1 MSQVK
6 RIFVEKKTEYN
17 AEAKTYY
24 SAIKNHLKISHL
36 KGLRI
41 LNRYDIEGLSEE
53 QFRTVLYTVFAEAN
67 TDTVYEEEVK
77 TDYKDTTFAVS
88 YLPGQYNQRADSAVQ
103 CVQIITKAENV
114 VIKNAR
120 IFILR
125 GELTE
130 KEVNRIKKY
139 IINPVDSMEALQS
152 KPNTLA
158 EVIDSPKM
166 VKTIEG
172 FTDKSKNELEE
183 LIDVYALAM
192 SIEDM
197 LLIKDYFFTENRN
210 PTITELKVLDTY
222 WSDHCRHTTFNTHI
236 IDVDFQKG
244 DINEAVKDAFEQYK
258 KLRQQLYISR
268 DKAISLMDIATIYS
282 KKAKKDGILYD
293 IEESDEINACSIKTK
308 AVVDGK
314 TEDWLVM
321 FKNETHNHPTEIEP
335 FGGAA
340 TCLGGAI
347 RDPLSGRSYVYQAMR
362 VTGCADCTQDMEKTI
377 KGKLPQ
383 IKITTE
389 AAAGFSSYGNQI
401 GLATGQVKEYYHEG
415 FLAKRMEVG
424 AVIAAAKAKNI
435 RRLAPKNGDIIILL
449 GGRTGRDGIGGAVGS
464 SKAHTDVSVKKS
476 GSEVQKGNP
485 VEERKLQRLFRN
497 SKAARMIKKCNDF
510 GAGGVSVAIGEL
522 AESLDIF
529 LDRVP
534 KKYEGLDGTEIAISE
549 SQERMAVL
557 LDKNNAKAFMDLAH
571 EENIEATIVAQVTDS
586 DRLKIF
592 WRGQEIVNI
601 SRAFLD
607 TNGANRQINISVN
620 ESQSINYF
628 KGENNTNT
636 DIEDIM
642 GALLSD
648 INTAC
653 NKGLVE
659 QFDSTI
665 GASNILMPFGGKY
678 QLTPTDGM
686 ASKLPVYDTET
697 ATVMTHG
704 YNPYLAEQSLFHGGV
719 YSVLIALSKM
729 TAMGADYKKARL
741 SMQEYFEKL
750 LDDPKKW
757 AKPFSALLG
766 AFEAQSAMQ
775 TPAIGGKDSMSGTFM
790 DLNVPP
796 NIICFAV
803 AVCDG
808 RDIISPEIKNTD
820 SKLFVIHL
828 KRDANALPD
837 YEYAKI
843 MFETIHKMIK
853 DQKIFAAKTI
863 ANEKP
868 LAALIK
874 MGLGNK
880 IGLYITAGRNILL
893 SASDGD
899 IIVEIND
906 TMILEQFD
914 KRGLHYN
921 ELAITNDSKSIRI
934 EEKIFTYDDLFEL
947 WNEKLSSVFPVKAE
961 YEKKKIPQIHYENK
975 VFRKCNIKTA
985 KPVVFIPAFPGTNCE
1000 IDTAMAFEKAGAK
1013 TEIFVFKNLCVSDIM
1028 KSIEQMAKCI
1038 QKSNIIALP
1047 GGFSAG
1053 DEPDGSGK
1061 FIVSI
1066 FKNELIKNTV
1076 HSLLDNRDGLM
1087 LGICNGFQALI
1098 KLGLLPYGRITD
1110 IKPTSPT
1117 LTFNT
1122 IGRHISSIST
1132 IKVVSNMSVWL
1143 KNAELGKA
1151 YKNVLSHGEGRFVA
1165 DEKILKTLKENNQI
1179 AFQYV
1184 DYNNNAVYDSAFN
1197 LNGSAWAIEGIT
1209 SPDGRIL
1216 GKMGHSE
1223 RVGKYLYKNIPGEFD
1238 IKLFESAV
1246 EYFK

>member
-17 AEAKTYY
+17 AEAKTYF
-24 SAIKNHLKISHL
+24 SALKNHLKIKNL
-36 KGLRI
+36 KNLRV
-41 LNRYDIEGLSEE
+41 LNRYDIEGLNEE

-67 TDTVYEEEVK
+67 TDIVYEEEVK
-77 TDYKDTTFAVS
+77 TDYKDIVFAVS

-103 CVQIITKAENV
+103 CVQIITKAENL

-125 GELTE
+125 GELTQQE
-130 KEVNRIKKY
+130 INRIKEY
-139 IINPVDSMEALQS
+139 IINPVDSMEVSQN
-152 KPNTLA
+152 KPATLA
-158 EVIDSPKM
+158 EIIDTPKM
-166 VKTIEG
+166 VEKIEDFIYKTQ
-172 FTDKSKNELEE
+172 EE
-183 LIDVYALAM
+183 LKIIIDDFGLAM
-192 SIEDM
+192 NIDDM
-197 LLIKDYFFTENRN
+197 LLIRDYFHSEHRN

-236 IDVDFQKG
+236 ENVDIQEG
-244 DINEAVKDAFEQYK
+244 GINKAVKNAFEQYK
-258 KLRQQLYISR
+258 NLRNQLYA
-268 DKAISLMDIATIYS
+268 DKSKAMSLMDIATIYA

-308 AVVDGK
+308 AIVNGNL
-314 TEDWLVM
+314 EDWLVM

-362 VTGCADCTQDMEKTI
+362 VSGSGDCTQDVENTI

-383 IKITTE
+383 VKITTE

-424 AVIAAAKAKNI
+424 AVIAAAKAENVK
-435 RRLAPKNGDIIILL
+435 RLTPKDGDIIILL

-464 SKAHTDVSVKKS
+464 SKAHTDMSVQKS

-497 SKAARMIKKCNDF
+497 PQAAQMIKKCNDF

-522 AESLDIF
+522 ADSIDIF

-534 KKYEGLDGTEIAISE
+534 KKYEGLDGTELAISE

-557 LDKNNAKAFMDLAH
+557 LDEEDAQAFMTLAH

-586 DRLKIF
+586 TRLKMF
-592 WRGQEIVNI
+592 WRDEEIVNL

-607 TNGANRQINISVN
+607 TNGAKRHMNILVDEPCTIEYFRQKNHKDV
-620 ESQSINYF
+620 
-628 KGENNTNT
+628 
-636 DIEDIM
+636 DIENTMRI
-642 GALLSD
+642 LLSD
-648 INTAC
+648 INTAF

-659 QFDSTI
+659 RFDSTI

-686 ASKLPVYDTET
+686 ASKLPVYDTLT

-704 YNPYLAEQSLFHGGV
+704 YNPYLTEQSLFHGGV
-719 YSVLIALSKM
+719 YSVLVALSKM

-750 LDDPKKW
+750 LDEPKKW

-803 AVCDG
+803 AVG
-808 RDIISPEIKNTD
+808 NAQDIISPEIKQTD
-820 SKLFVIHL
+820 SKIFAIHL
-828 KRDANALPD
+828 KHDKNDLPD

-843 MFETIHKMIK
+843 MFDRVYKLIRDKK
-853 DQKIFAAKTI
+853 VLAAKTI
-863 ANEKP
+863 ANETP
-868 LAALIK
+868 LTALIK
-874 MGLGNK
+874 MALGNK
-880 IGLYITAGRNILL
+880 IGLDITADIDVLL
-893 SASDGD
+893 SYADGD
-899 IIVEIND
+899 IIIELQDATIMEELKNSG
-906 TMILEQFD
+906 IF
-914 KRGLHYN
+914 YS
-921 ELAITNDSKSIRI
+921 ELATTNEKKSVYI
-934 EEKIFTYDDLFEL
+934 ENKAFDYDMVFDI
-947 WNEKLSSVFPVKAE
+947 WNEKL
-961 YEKKKIPQIHYENK
+961 NK
-975 VFRKCNIKTA
+975 VFPIKAESEEAEIPTICYDNKIYKKCNIKTA

-1000 IDTAMAFEKAGAK
+1000 IDTAKAFENAGAK
-1013 TEIFVFKNLCVSDIM
+1013 AEIFVFKNLTVSDIM
-1028 KSIEQMAKCI
+1028 KSIEKMAECI
-1038 QKSNIIALP
+1038 KKSNIIALP

-1066 FKNELIKNTV
+1066 FKNESIKNEV
-1076 HSLLDNRDGLM
+1076 HALLDNKDGLI

-1110 IKPTSPT
+1110 ISDTSPT

-1132 IKVVSNMSVWL
+1132 VKVVSNLSVWL
-1143 KNAELGKA
+1143 KNAELGKP

-1165 DEKILKTLKENNQI
+1165 DEDTLQKLKDNNQI
-1179 AFQYV
+1179 ALQYV
-1184 DYNNNAVYDSAFN
+1184 DYNNNAVYDSRFN

-1223 RVGKYLYKNIPGEFD
+1223 RIGKYLYKNIPGEFD

>member
-1 MSQVK
+1 MVCKYEFGDEGMSQVK

-24 SAIKNHLKISHL
+24 SAIKNHLKINNL
-36 KGLRI
+36 KDLRI
-41 LNRYDIEGLSEE
+41 LNRYDVEGLREE
-53 QFRTVLYTVFAEAN
+53 QFKMVLYTVFAEAN

-77 TDYKDTTFAVS
+77 TDYKDTIFAVS

-120 IFILR
+120 IFILS

-130 KEVNRIKKY
+130 KDIARIKEY
-139 IINPVDSMEALQS
+139 IINPVDSTEVTQD
-152 KPNTLA
+152 KPTTLA
-158 EVIDSPKM
+158 ERIDSPKM
-166 VKTIEG
+166 VEIITGFINKTQ
-172 FTDKSKNELEE
+172 NELEQ
-183 LIDVYALAM
+183 LIDDYALAM

-197 LLIKDYFFTENRN
+197 LLIKDYFFAEKRN

-222 WSDHCRHTTFNTHI
+222 WSDHCRHTTFNTRI
-236 IDVDFQKG
+236 TNVDIQDGK
-244 DINEAVKDAFEQYK
+244 INIAIKNAFEEYK
-258 KLRQQLYISR
+258 KLRQLLYAGKNR
-268 DKAISLMDIATIYS
+268 AVCLMDIATIYA

-293 IEESDEINACSIKTK
+293 LEESDEINACSIKTK
-308 AVVDGK
+308 AIVDGK

-347 RDPLSGRSYVYQAMR
+347 RDPLSGRSYVYQSMR
-362 VTGCADCTQDMEKTI
+362 VTGCADCTQDIEETI

-383 IKITTE
+383 VKITTE
-389 AAAGFSSYGNQI
+389 AASGFSSYGNQI

-424 AVIAAAKAKNI
+424 AVIAAAKAENVK
-435 RRLAPKNGDIIILL
+435 RLTPKNEDIIILL

-464 SKAHTDVSVKKS
+464 SKAHTDMSVKKS

-497 SKAARMIKKCNDF
+497 PQAARMIKKCNDF

-522 AESLDIF
+522 AGSIDIF

-534 KKYEGLDGTEIAISE
+534 KKYEGLDGTELAISE

-557 LDKNNAKAFMDLAH
+557 LDRDDAKAFMDLAH

-586 DRLKIF
+586 ARLKMF

-607 TNGANRQINISVN
+607 TNGANRQIDILVS
-620 ESQSINYF
+620 EPQSINYF
-628 KGENNTNT
+628 KDENNKNI
-636 DIEDIM
+636 DIEEIIE
-642 GALLSD
+642 ALLSD

-678 QLTPTDGM
+678 QLTPADGM

-704 YNPYLAEQSLFHGGV
+704 YNPHLAEQSLFHGGI

-729 TAMGADYKKARL
+729 TAMGTDYKRARL

-757 AKPFSALLG
+757 AKPFAALLG

-803 AVCDG
+803 AICDG
-808 RDIISPEIKNTD
+808 QDIISPEIKNTN
-820 SKLFVIHL
+820 SKLFAVHL
-828 KRDANALPD
+828 KRDTDDLPD
-837 YEYAKI
+837 YEYAKV
-843 MFETIHKMIK
+843 MFGTIHKLIK
-853 DQKIFAAKTI
+853 GGKIFAAKTV

-874 MGLGNK
+874 MGMGNK
-880 IGLYITAGRNILL
+880 IGLDITADRGILL
-893 SASDGD
+893 PASDGD
-899 IIVEIND
+899 IIIEIED
-906 TMILEQFD
+906 TTILEQFS
-914 KRGLHYN
+914 KKGLLYS
-921 ELAITNDSKSIRI
+921 ELATSNNSESIRI
-934 EEKIFTYDDLFEL
+934 EDKTFVYDDLLEF
-947 WNEKLSSVFPVKAE
+947 WNEKLNGVFPLKAE
-961 YEKKKIPQIHYENK
+961 YAEKEIPKIHYENK
-975 VFRKCNIKTA
+975 IFRKCNIKTA

-1000 IDTAMAFEKAGAK
+1000 IDTAVAFENAGAK
-1013 TEIFVFKNLCVSDIM
+1013 TEIFVFNNLSVTDIM
-1028 KSIEQMAKCI
+1028 KSIEKMASCI
-1038 QKSNIIALP
+1038 KKSNIIALP

-1066 FKNELIKNTV
+1066 FKNELIKNAV
-1076 HSLLDNRDGLM
+1076 HSLLDNKD
-1087 LGICNGFQALI
+1087 
-1098 KLGLLPYGRITD
+1098 
-1110 IKPTSPT
+1110 
-1117 LTFNT
+1117 
-1122 IGRHISSIST
+1122 
-1132 IKVVSNMSVWL
+1132 
-1143 KNAELGKA
+1143 
-1151 YKNVLSHGEGRFVA
+1151 
-1165 DEKILKTLKENNQI
+1165 
-1179 AFQYV
+1179 
-1184 DYNNNAVYDSAFN
+1184 
-1197 LNGSAWAIEGIT
+1197 
-1209 SPDGRIL
+1209 
-1216 GKMGHSE
+1216 
-1223 RVGKYLYKNIPGEFD
+1223 
-1238 IKLFESAV
+1238 
-1246 EYFK
+1246 